1 MVKWLKLFRDHDF
14 INISWLIWVF
24 SWNWW
29 ALGERK
35 KNRFSRMRGRKGMVL
50 EKCGKMGNEEENWS
64 LSLKW
69 V

>member
-35 KNRFSRMRGRKGMVL
+35 KKTDFL
-50 EKCGKMGNEEENWS
+50 EWEGGKEWF
-64 LSLKW
+64 
-69 V
+69 